1 MKAATSIHHRD
12 EKIQEAAELIEMN
25 LVVLGATGIEDK
37 LQVGV
42 PNTIEMLKKAGIKV
56 WVLTGDKIETAV
68 NIGYSCKLLGE
79 KTNLVYLVDER
90 QEELK
95 DTVRRTLRLN
105 GDRKKENHI
114 ALIIDGKVNLN

>member
-1 MKAATSIHHRD
+1 MFI
-12 EKIQEAAELIEMN
+12 EKIEIE
-25 LVVLGATGIEDK
+25 T
-37 LQVGV
+37 
-42 PNTIEMLKKAGIKV
+42 TIEMLKKAGIKV

-95 DTVRRTLRLN
+95 ETVRRTLRLN